1 MDLIRKYKQKAI
13 KRINNKSHHANS
25 EKYTF
30 FIITELANITFFF
43 FFSPFGY
50 MDVTCL
56 VQWKALSSQRTES
69 CFHKAPWWW
78 FTTSFCGSVNLCETG
93 IKCYMITGQERTR
106 CHQPMVRGKA
116 SYYYCF
122 GMDMS
127 GFTISETD
135 TLLFFSHLSL
145 SPKNSRGDDF
155 SFCTNA
161 SSETAIC
168 PLWLVTAL
176 ASMWL

>member
-1 MDLIRKYKQKAI
+1 MGKY
-13 KRINNKSHHANS
+13 
-25 EKYTF
+25 Y
-30 FIITELANITFFF
+30 FF
-43 FFSPFGY
+43 FFSFFFSFGY

-56 VQWKALSSQRTES
+56 VQWKALNSQGTES

-78 FTTSFCGSVNLCETG
+78 FTTSFCGTVNLCETG

-106 CHQPMVRGKA
+106 CHQSMVRGKTN
-116 SYYYCF
+116 YYFCF

-135 TLLFFSHLSL
+135 TFLFFSHLSL
-145 SPKNSRGDDF
+145 SPKNSRGDGFSDF
-155 SFCTNA
+155 LYKCVLREA
-161 SSETAIC
+161 QTAIC